1 MFRWPLPVFLVKAIV
16 ISATFLKKGDIMKI
30 KKKWLVIFLLPA
42 TLIFGFV
49 YAIPVVML
57 TATSFTDWVVAS
69 EPHFNGLDNYI
80 KLFTQD
86 SQFLSATVNTL
97 IWMLLQSTIHILIGV
112 LLALILARK
121 KFYWK
126 FTRTVYM
133 FPNIISSAAIGM
145 LFVMLLNPS
154 FGIVNKGLTLLG
166 VENPP
171 NWFSNSATAFFS
183 VTMTWLPFAATVT
196 ILVMAEMT
204 SLDVSI
210 MEAAKVDGATEFQTN
225 IYIVLPLMK
234 NIIGTTTVLGATS
247 MLQKLDIMMMTT
259 KGGPGDLTLN
269 LPLYVYNTAFSA
281 KQFGL
286 ANAIGVIMIIMG
298 LIAVGIINRI
308 YSVGEKD
315 F

>member
-1 MFRWPLPVFLVKAIV
+1 MAFTGSLVKAIV

-69 EPHFNGLDNYI
+69 DPHFNGIDNYI

-171 NWFSNSATAFFS
+171 NWFSNSSTAFFS

-286 ANAIGVIMIIMG
+286 ANAIGVVMIIMG
-298 LIAVGIINRI
+298 LIAVGVINRI